1 MTEMKISGK
10 GPLGPTIAKEASGLH
25 LSAEPPGEE
34 IWGKSVLEMAEEG
47 RMRMLWAPKPHPCS
61 VCGAEG
67 QRWGII
73 CESCRTCPECD
84 SRFTV
89 SYDPANDRA
98 EGPVRTRCMDCL
110 HRWVRG
116 EVEGE

>member
-1 MTEMKISGK
+1 MKISGK
-10 GPLGPTIAKEASGLH
+10 DSLRLTIAKEASGLH

-34 IWGKSVLEMAEEG
+34 IWGKGVLSSAEG
-47 RMRMLWAPKPHPCS
+47 NPVVIFGSPTPDPCS
-61 VCGAEG
+61 ICGAED

-98 EGPVRTRCMDCL
+98 ECPVRTRCMDCL

-116 EVEGE
+116 EA